1 MNLLLYILKNT
12 TPGIEPKF
20 HHECDKIRVSH
31 IEISHGEKM
40 PLGPYA
46 LKARQS
52 TTLIETTPRPPTLAT
67 RATTAESFLSNE
79 SFGEDAG
86 ADADG
91 GGDELAGEGNDE
103 GVELVVVEDDDYDD
117 DDDDDIATLDE
128 LAGGVYL
135 RSGDPIVLQEAIPG
149 ATASCVAN
157 GAGFAIVQNQPQA
170 SMIIIEKA
178 DSSAQ
183 GIDSGKRSKFIK
195 NGDVI
200 SVRLVVRGKGE
211 VEELKY
217 LSIHRGW
224 YLKWMNR
231 LPKHNGFFKIKSDDN
246 PKSMDAQTAYIQLG
260 QSFSLHHKRWSRFQV
275 GASIDSSVK
284 FGGRI
289 LCLYKNKGATS
300 TAVGGE
306 EAKELEG
313 LLDEQPTNP
322 LTDDPGSKGNKKNW
336 LRPMHFRAEAFDA
349 LFADTDGNHIGQST
363 STIQSPVSSYS
374 LDAPAWIEMTHRTQ
388 RRRQRAYA
396 VRVSTSMSG
405 HGIAESKE
413 GCSFRLRTG
422 NDLAKVLQVGLK
434 LRNSADQAA
443 LFGEDF
449 DDAFADPSPRRHSMP
464 ERDEL
469 QLNLSSSIGEGTTDR
484 THSVSTVGRVSDR
497 SPADLRLSD
506 PAMMSEDS
514 IPAVPASPA
523 SFHFENEA
531 NPDDMGDSTIRRTSS
546 LDGIS
551 DTFQHGQLQTAQSE
565 DVDSDNGSEEDG
577 DRVNDDSEN
586 EEDDAE
592 AEYDYIDDLGLPP
605 LSSAKGRR
613 KKKKWAVKGSA
624 AKVAKTMKS
633 GTAITGKQ
641 VYKQGKKVGK
651 GTVFAGRAAGRAI
664 TSVPAP
670 TSLHKPP
677 RREPRKITS
686 RPRRGTVKDH
696 HVAVNKAVA
705 RNLSSSL
712 SRQDTGPSTFTA
724 GRLCAPDASCR
735 TVSQVLGEISALA
748 RSGKNP
754 EMAHLV
760 ATQAEASSDL
770 DSWFLQGGAVE
781 LGIVPKMSDET
792 LLAESVV
799 ARSLWD
805 SHWRE
810 EWCALYA
817 SRIEFYAPFSK
828 KPILSLPLA
837 DVQGMRAVDPTN
849 ALHPLPGV
857 SLLAI
862 ETAWRV
868 SYIGFLDDAT
878 RSSFSDHLKA
888 ALFSSSN
895 EARLEDDA
903 YRAHLWQNVSS
914 QSIAASG
921 RGKWA
926 PITSSKRKQQRIIL
940 NGRRM
945 GFDCAPFNAET
956 RVTATENSVEVG
968 GGLIEKEEE
977 FVESLLLK
985 ACSFTVE
992 MLENQPRDFID
1003 FLDATSRL
1011 ISINLRDIDLSSDAA
1026 FCLVLNLYHCLLQHS
1041 LLLSIDGPPSKKTVG
1056 TFKRASCYEI
1066 GNDIFSLAEL
1076 ECCLLRGRT
1085 SKPSNARSPYVEAPK
1100 ASQSA
1105 YRHYALGVTDP
1116 RINFVLHQGDF
1127 SSGSTVPVLT
1137 PEVMEEQLSAA
1148 TSAFLSRQVKI
1159 YVNRRTIV
1167 LPKICDVYRQDFGSG
1182 DPYDCISFILQYM
1195 DEDSQDQ
1202 IVELF
1207 TDETNAPSI
1216 KYRPSQQSFVT
1227 NLTLM
1232 M

>member
-12 TPGIEPKF
+12 IPGVEPKS
-20 HHECDKIRVSH
+20 HYECDKIRVSH
-31 IEISHGEKM
+31 IEISHSEKM

-52 TTLIETTPRPPTLAT
+52 PTHIESTPRPPTLAT

-79 SFGEDAG
+79 SFGADAVTDTDGEGDEEAG
-86 ADADG
+86 AD
-91 GGDELAGEGNDE
+91 NDE
-103 GVELVVVEDDDYDD
+103 GVELPVVEYDDY

-135 RSGDPIVLQEAIPG
+135 RSGDPIVLQEAIPD
-149 ATASCVAN
+149 AAVSCVAN
-157 GAGFAIVQNQPQA
+157 GAGFAIVQNQPQS

-178 DSSAQ
+178 DSGAQ
-183 GIDSGKRSKFIK
+183 GIDSGRRSKFIK
-195 NGDVI
+195 NGDVV
-200 SVRLVVRGKGE
+200 SLRLVVRGKGE

-231 LPKHNGFFKIKSDDN
+231 PPKHNGFFKIKSDHN
-246 PKSMDAQTAYIQLG
+246 PKSMDAQTTYIQLG

-289 LCLYKNKGATS
+289 LCLYKNKGAGS
-300 TAVGGE
+300 GAAVGGE
-306 EAKELEG
+306 ETKDMEG
-313 LLDEQPTNP
+313 LLDALPTNP
-322 LTDDPGSKGNKKNW
+322 LADDPGSKGNKKHW
-336 LRPMHFRAEAFDA
+336 VRPMHFRAEAFDV
-349 LFADTDGNHIGQST
+349 LVADTDGDRNGQST
-363 STIQSPVSSYS
+363 STIQSPVCSYR

-396 VRVSTSMSG
+396 VRVSVSG
-405 HGIAESKE
+405 QGAAESNE

-422 NDLAKVLQVGLK
+422 NDLAKVLHVGLK
-434 LRNSADQAA
+434 LRNDTDSA
-443 LFGEDF
+443 LFDEDF
-449 DDAFADPSPRRHSMP
+449 ENAVEDPSPRRHSMP

-469 QLNLSSSIGEGTTDR
+469 QLNLSSSIGEGTTSR
-484 THSVSTVGRVSDR
+484 THSAPSVGKVSDR
-497 SPADLRLSD
+497 SPTDLRPNDSTL
-506 PAMMSEDS
+506 MSEDS
-514 IPAVPASPA
+514 IPAIPESPA

-531 NPDDMGDSTIRRTSS
+531 APIDIDDSTIRQISS

-551 DTFQHGQLQTAQSE
+551 DTFQYGQLQNAQSE
-565 DVDSDNGSEEDG
+565 DVDSDNGSEEADG
-577 DRVNDDSEN
+577 DRIDVVSDD
-586 EEDDAE
+586 EEEDAE
-592 AEYDYIDDLGLPP
+592 AEYEYVDDLGLPP
-605 LSSAKGRR
+605 LSAKARK
-613 KKKKWAVKGSA
+613 KKKKWAMKGSA

-670 TSLHKPP
+670 SSLHKPP

-712 SRQDTGPSTFTA
+712 SKQNTGPSTFTA

-735 TVSQVLGEISALA
+735 TVSQVLEGISSLA
-748 RSGKNP
+748 RTGKNS

-760 ATQAEASSDL
+760 ATQAETSSDL

-781 LGIVPKMSDET
+781 LGIVPKISDES

-810 EWCALYA
+810 EWCALYK
-817 SRIEFYAPFSK
+817 SRIDFYAPFSK

-837 DVQGMRAVDPTN
+837 DVQGIRAVDPTD

-857 SLLAI
+857 SILAI

-903 YRAHLWQNVSS
+903 YRAHLWQNFSS

-926 PITSSKRKQQRIIL
+926 PIISSKRKQQRIIL

-1011 ISINLRDIDLSSDAA
+1011 RSINLRDIDLSSDAA

-1056 TFKRASCYEI
+1056 NFKRASCYEI

-1085 SKPSNARSPYVEAPK
+1085 SKPSNARSPYIEAPK
-1100 ASQSA
+1100 ASQNA
-1105 YRHYALGVTDP
+1105 YRHYALGATDP
-1116 RINFVLHQGDF
+1116 RINFVLHQGTD
-1127 SSGSTVPVLT
+1127 SGGPTVPVFT
-1137 PEVMEEQLSAA
+1137 PEVMEEQLNVA
-1148 TSAFLSRQVKI
+1148 TSTFLSRQVKI

-1167 LPKICDVYRQDFGSG
+1167 LPKVCEVYKDDFGSG

-1195 DEDSQDQ
+1195 DEDSQDK

-1227 NLTLM
+1227 NLMLM
-1232 M
+1232 L